1 MKTHAERQAPGPPS
15 GRRSLCPSQNQLC
28 GRQPW
33 GSLLLAAALL
43 AASPP
48 AWALDLPALVAL
60 LAQRRN
66 TEARFVEERF
76 ISGLDQPL
84 RSSGTL
90 SFQAPDRFS
99 RQTLEPRPEA
109 MSVVGNT
116 VTLTR
121 GGRTR
126 QMTLDA
132 VPEATALL
140 EALRGTLNGDLALL
154 QKFYTARVEG
164 HASRWRLTLTPL
176 AQRLGT
182 QVRQLEIEGQQ
193 SDLKSVE
200 VLLAGGDRSVM
211 HIEPLRPAAAGA
223 VAPAPNV
230 APTAAPKPAPAP
242 APTPAPTPAPA
253 AAPAPVTT
261 PRATPP

>member
-1 MKTHAERQAPGPPS
+1 MKTAVERGGSSHPFTEPLGH
-15 GRRSLCPSQNQLC
+15 SL
-28 GRQPW
+28 RQPRHW
-33 GSLLLAAALL
+33 RGLLLAASLW
-43 AASPP
+43 ASSVP
-48 AWALDLPALVAL
+48 AWAFDLPALVAL

-109 MSVVGNT
+109 MSVAGNT

-121 GGRTR
+121 AGRTR

-140 EALRGTLNGDLALL
+140 ETLRGTLNGDLALL
-154 QKFYTARVEG
+154 QKFYAARVEG
-164 HASRWRLTLTPL
+164 NASRWRLTLTPL

-182 QVRQLEIEGQQ
+182 QVRQLDIEGQEA
-193 SDLKSVE
+193 DLKTVE

-211 HIEPLRPAAAGA
+211 TIEPLRPAPGTT
-223 VAPAPNV
+223 APAL
-230 APTAAPKPAPAP
+230 APAP
-242 APTPAPTPAPA
+242 ASTS
-253 AAPAPVTT
+253 APAPGST
-261 PRATPP
+261 PRATPK